1 LRKFKVK
8 QQEKLSIKLTHRIN
22 RGDARRIDMY
32 ISLPKEMGI
41 NKNTLPE
48 TEYFNAAIKGRRAY
62 FTEGLH
68 LPLLHTRFASRM
80 KRSTEEYKTNLN
92 LFAYQYIVALD
103 TDTQE
108 TLAINDS
115 DGLGDFYQAA
125 IEVAEQCITILKKH
139 RSHIPS
145 DPKLLSVYTNV
156 DNYLSWYTEQ
166 SILQMLAKKP
176 RQSEF
181 SDARQSLLAI
191 CDEENSYRKK
201 KAYNTG
207 TTLSDPNRISNKM
220 RLLRR
225 LIEYGVIF
233 NSETRELGKITR
245 KVVTGVATA
254 LIMSVVLVLIIK
266 TQGAFSSFSALM
278 IFILAV
284 IYGVRE
290 VFKDDFKNMLWRWI
304 RKGKPKWARTLK
316 DSTSKNEIAT
326 QRVWLDYINSKKL
339 PQQAVDLLA
348 RRHTQN
354 KQSAEYLHY
363 RIETK
368 VSKDGFQAG
377 YDSLEETILFSL
389 RPFARYL
396 ERGTGKV
403 YEQNSPDSNKE
414 KIQSTSIERR
424 YQINIVVALDQ
435 GLYVEE
441 FDRYKITLNRSG
453 IIDIEKSGEASK
465 RDKSK
470 YDRYSKLKTL
480 LNFKKPRFKRMM
492 AKKERKA
499 QENSVD
505 N

>member
-1 LRKFKVK
+1 MRTFKVK
-8 QQEKLSIKLTHRIN
+8 QQEKLSIKLTHQIK
-22 RGDARRIDMY
+22 RGDSRRLDLY
-32 ISLPKEMGI
+32 FSLPKEMGI
-41 NKNTLPE
+41 NKSTLPE

-80 KRSTEEYKTNLN
+80 KRSPEEYKSNLN

-103 TDTQE
+103 TDTEE
-108 TLAINDS
+108 TLNIDDS
-115 DGLGDFYQAA
+115 EDLRDFYHAA
-125 IEVAEQCITILKKH
+125 IDVTDQCLAILKKH

-145 DPKLLSVYTNV
+145 DPKLLSIFENV

-166 SILQMLAKKP
+166 SILRMLAKKP
-176 RQSEF
+176 RHSEF
-181 SDARQSLLAI
+181 SETRLALLSI
-191 CDEENSYRKK
+191 CEEENNYRKAK
-201 KAYNTG
+201 SYNTG
-207 TTLSDPNRISNKM
+207 ATLSDANRISNKM

-233 NSETRELGKITR
+233 KSNTSELGNITR

-254 LIMSVVLVLIIK
+254 LIMSVVLILIIK
-266 TQGAFSSFSALM
+266 TQGAFSKLSALM

-304 RKGKPKWARTLK
+304 RKGKPKWSRLLN
-316 DSTSKNEIAT
+316 DSTSQNEIAS
-326 QRVWLDYINSKKL
+326 QKVWLDYIKSKKL
-339 PQQAVDLLA
+339 PTQAIELLA
-348 RRHTQN
+348 QRHTQN
-354 KQSAEYLHY
+354 KQSAEFLHY

-368 VSKDGFQAG
+368 VSSQGFQAG
-377 YDSLEETILFSL
+377 YDSVEETILFSL

-403 YEQNSPDSNKE
+403 YEQNSPDANRE

-435 GLYVEE
+435 GQYMEE
-441 FDRYKITLNRSG
+441 FERYKITLNRSG

-465 RDKSK
+465 KDRSK
-470 YDRYSKLKTL
+470 YDRYSKLKSL
-480 LNFKKPRFKRMM
+480 LHFKKLNFKNTS
-492 AKKERKA
+492 KKK
-499 QENSVD
+499 N
-505 N
+505 